1 MAFSLRT
8 TAAIAGAATAGLL
21 GVGAALA
28 AGTGSPLPASVQRL
42 LDCRSTAEVPARA
55 ACYDAAV
62 DEFGRLLASGEV
74 LVVDKERV
82 AAVKRQAFGFSLPSL
97 SVFERGD
104 KPAQLEEIT
113 AVATR
118 AYRQGDG
125 RWAVE
130 LEDGA
135 VWAQTD
141 DERMD
146 HDPHAGSKVQINK
159 AALSSFFMKID
170 GQRSLRARRIR

>member
-1 MAFSLRT
+1 MTFSLQT
-8 TAAIAGAATAGLL
+8 MATIAGVAAAGLL
-21 GVGAALA
+21 AVGAALA
-28 AGTGSPLPASVQRL
+28 ATSSPLPGSVQRL

-62 DEFGRLLASGEV
+62 DEFARLVASGEV

-97 SVFERGD
+97 NFFERGD
-104 KPAQLEEIT
+104 KPTQLEEIT
-113 AVATR
+113 AVASR

-159 AALSSFFMKID
+159 AALSSFFMMID
-170 GQRSLRARRIR
+170 GQRSLRARRIK

>member
-1 MAFSLRT
+1 
-8 TAAIAGAATAGLL
+8 
-21 GVGAALA
+21 
-28 AGTGSPLPASVQRL
+28 VQRL

-55 ACYDAAV
+55 ACYDQAV
-62 DEFGRLLASGEV
+62 GEFGRLLASGEI
-74 LVVDKERV
+74 VVDKERI

-97 SVFERGD
+97 SLFERDD

-141 DERMD
+141 R
-146 HDPHAGSKVQINK
+146 DPHAGSKVQINK
-159 AALSSFFMKID
+159 AALSSFCMKID
-170 GQRSLRARRIR
+170 GQRALRARRIR